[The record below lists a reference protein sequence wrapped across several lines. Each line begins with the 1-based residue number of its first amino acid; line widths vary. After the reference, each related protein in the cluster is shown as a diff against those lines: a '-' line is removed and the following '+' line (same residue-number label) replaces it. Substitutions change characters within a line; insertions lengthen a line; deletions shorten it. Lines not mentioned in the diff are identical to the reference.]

1 MSGPLMFR
9 TMQSEEK
16 GISDWPKSLSTPERK
31 LSGDTDGLKIAL

>member
-16 GISDWPKSLSTPERK
+16 GISDWPESLSAPERK
-31 LSGDTDGLKIAL
+31 LSRGRDGLKIAL